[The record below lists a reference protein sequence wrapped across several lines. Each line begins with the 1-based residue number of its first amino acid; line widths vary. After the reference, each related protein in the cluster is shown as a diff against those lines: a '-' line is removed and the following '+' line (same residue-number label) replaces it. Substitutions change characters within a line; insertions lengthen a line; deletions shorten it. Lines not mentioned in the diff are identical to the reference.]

1 MDEEKSIEKN
11 PIGVW
16 RHLISEQTEL
26 FSKTVL
32 ENESLVIRNRELE
45 REVMVWKQALAKAD
59 GDQETVQKNANILGQ
74 QVYELQQQIRSLH
87 EDHPIILVI
96 IDGDGNIFAD
106 ELLRQGRVGGRNAA
120 TLLTKG
126 ITENITYINGRV
138 ASRARLWVTVYCNKQ
153 GLSETLCNNNICT
166 AEDFEGFCIGFN
178 QATPLFSIIDV
189 GPGKEAADAKIKE
202 YLRVFSLLPQM
213 ALIYFGGG
221 HDNGYS
227 STLAS
232 LETEGLL
239 DKVILLHGYKEL
251 ALELQHLRLPAVHI
265 DGLFRPTKV
274 PSHTTK
280 FKNYKTSPENHQE
293 AEDAGRK
300 RKMKP
305 GVPMNKQNPVPCT
318 FFYLGTCNKGA
329 KCAYS
334 HDYEL
339 TPENYEEMRRLAKR
353 FPCAMINK
361 GKTCPLGD
369 DCFSSHNCP
378 HGKNCS
384 WLKQGKCRFLG
395 KDMHNKK
402 SSHHEHQRSSSKS
415 SASSSSQVPLMFQ
428 FMGEASP
435 SHSID
440 SSQAEQAIN
449 Y

>member
-1 MDEEKSIEKN
+1 MDQEKPIEKT

-16 RHLISEQTEL
+16 RQLITEQTEL
-26 FSKTVL
+26 FNRTVL

-59 GDQETVQKNANILGQ
+59 GDQET
-74 QVYELQQQIRSLH
+74 QVRELQQQIRSLH
-87 EDHPIILVI
+87 EDHPIILVLV
-96 IDGDGNIFAD
+96 DGDGNIFAD
-106 ELLRQGRVGGRNAA
+106 DLLRQGRVGGRNAA

-126 ITENITYINGRV
+126 ITENVTNINGRI

-153 GLSETLCNNNICT
+153 GLSETLCNNNVCT
-166 AEDFEGFCIGFN
+166 VDDFDNFCLGFN

-189 GPGKEAADAKIKE
+189 GQGKEAADAKIKE
-202 YLRVFSLLPQM
+202 YLRVFSPLPQM

-239 DKVILLHGYKEL
+239 DKVILLSGYKEL

-274 PSHTTK
+274 PSHLTK
-280 FKNYKTSPENHQE
+280 FKNYKTSSENSQE
-293 AEDAGRK
+293 VEHMAGRQ

-305 GVPMNKQNPVPCT
+305 GVNPVPCT

-353 FPCAMINK
+353 FPCAIINK
-361 GKTCPLGD
+361 GRTCPLGD
-369 DCFSSHNCP
+369 DCFSSHYCP

-402 SSHHEHQRSSSKS
+402 SSNGHQRSSSKS
-415 SASSSSQVPLMFQ
+415 SVSSGSQVPLMFQ

-435 SHSID
+435 SRSIE
-440 SSQAEQAIN
+440 SFQAESS